1 MAEDIILSVQ
11 NLTKVYPGVTA
22 LNRVSVEFRR
32 GEVHALCGENGAG
45 KSTFIKAVAGAIEPT
60 EGTIEIE
67 GKRYSAITP
76 AQSRGHGIEVIY
88 QEFNLVPDMSISENI
103 FLGGRVSGKRT
114 VDYKGMR
121 EATVKLFSEFGLNI
135 DPDAEV
141 KELSPALQQLVEIL
155 KAVSK
160 NVRILIMDEPT
171 APLTVSEV
179 EILYDIVDRLKKRGV
194 TIIYISH
201 RLEEVFRLTDR
212 VTVFKD
218 GCYVDTVKT
227 SETDR
232 TGLIRMMVGHDIENE
247 FVSQE
252 GAAKDSEVVLK
263 VENLSGNGVCNV
275 SFELHRGEILG
286 FAGLVGCGRTEI
298 MQVLYGAVRK
308 ESGRVLLNGKEA
320 RIRSPKDAID
330 AGIGMIPEDRKN
342 HGVFLTQSISWNIS
356 FPKLKQLSHFTV
368 VNKKAERQLA
378 ESYEKM
384 LDIRTPSLEQHAGN
398 LSGGNQQKVVIAKTL
413 AAGTK
418 LIIFD
423 EPTRGIDVGA
433 KSEIY
438 KLMHSLIA
446 EGHSIIMISS
456 EMDELLGMSDRL
468 AVLCEGRMMG
478 TLEKNEMEKAR
489 ILDLASGNR

>member
-384 LDIRTPSLEQHAGN
+384 LDIRTPSLEQHAGK

-468 AVLCEGRMMG
+468 VVLCEGRMMG

>member
-418 LIIFD
+418 IIIFD

>member
-330 AGIGMIPEDRKN
+330 AGSGMIPEDRKN

-468 AVLCEGRMMG
+468 VVLCEGRMMG

>member
-1 MAEDIILSVQ
+1 M
-11 NLTKVYPGVTA
+11 
-22 LNRVSVEFRR
+22 
-32 GEVHALCGENGAG
+32 
-45 KSTFIKAVAGAIEPT
+45 
-60 EGTIEIE
+60 
-67 GKRYSAITP
+67 
-76 AQSRGHGIEVIY
+76 
-88 QEFNLVPDMSISENI
+88 
-103 FLGGRVSGKRT
+103 
-114 VDYKGMR
+114 
-121 EATVKLFSEFGLNI
+121 VKLFSEFGLNI

-468 AVLCEGRMMG
+468 VVLCEGRMMG